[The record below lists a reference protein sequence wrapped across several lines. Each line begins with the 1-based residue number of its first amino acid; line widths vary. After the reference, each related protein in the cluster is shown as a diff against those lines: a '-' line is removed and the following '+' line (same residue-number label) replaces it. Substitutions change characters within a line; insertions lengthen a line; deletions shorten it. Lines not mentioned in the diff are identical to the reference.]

1 MAKKRSIVGALK
13 LQKDAERKIE
23 EQQAAEEIRKKE
35 SEKTDIHKKLEEGPE
50 DFRDVVQ
57 EAYSRVT
64 LFIPR
69 SIADTVDA
77 IAWKTGKS
85 KNKVIMDA
93 AMGAL
98 LSKDAIR
105 ITNEYYS
112 SPSYRD
118 KLLNMRIRQNLLES
132 DDKTKLSYFYEDNYQ
147 KPYKEF
153 GEPPYIADWE
163 KQDGKDVLVVR
174 DKETNAKVSSYM
186 IQDVSKV
193 FCIETEK
200 RHRLY
205 IAK

>member
-23 EQQAAEEIRKKE
+23 EQQAAEEIRK

-93 AMGAL
+93 AMSVL
-98 LSKDAIR
+98 LSNDALK
-105 ITNEYYS
+105 ITHEYYS
-112 SPSYRD
+112 SSSYRD

-132 DDKTKLSYFYEDNYQ
+132 DDKTKLSYFYEDNYE